1 MKQKQNQE
9 RLDYWKRRVARS
21 KSAWEPQRAKMDKRE
36 KIYQGDREIRPLTP
50 KDKCRETQHV
60 WNITAENIESMVDSA
75 VPMPKVTARK
85 QEHEHL
91 ARIIENM
98 LRNELD
104 RLPMEEIND
113 MQERTNCIQGGTG
126 YLVEW
131 DNSKRTYDHVGE
143 VVVTSLHPKL
153 LIPQDGVY
161 TSPEDMDF
169 IAILLP
175 KTKESIR
182 RQYGVDVSDE
192 SESDPE
198 AKSAGD
204 ADSAEDMV
212 TMYVVY
218 YRNDQGGIGK
228 ISWVNDTLVEDLEDY
243 QARRL
248 RRCAKCG
255 AVEDTESF
263 ILSRETQEG
272 EYPEG
277 AETGR
282 KPRKGQ
288 CPYCGGTKWE
298 DSTEEYEELMI
309 PVSIGGQMVGG
320 TEASVDE
327 YGNVVAVATARV
339 PYYKPNVF
347 PVILQKNIS
356 SYGQLLGESDVDKI
370 EDQQN
375 TVNRMEQKIADRLL
389 KAGTRVSLP
398 PDTKITID
406 PEDGEVWR
414 PEDIAS
420 KQFIDIYQFSGDLSY
435 ESWYLDHVYQESR
448 FVLGITDSYQGR
460 TDNTANS
467 GKAKEFSAAQAA
479 GRLESKRIM
488 KNAAYQRLYE
498 LIFKFKLAYQD
509 DPRPVVSVDDKGQQ
523 TYEEFNRYDFLELGE
538 DGEYHW
544 IDDFLFSVDDSGGL
558 AANRSKMWQELTS
571 QLQAGALG
579 DPTDLDT
586 LIDYWAAMEELHY
599 PYAGKRKKRLM
610 ERKQEAMQAQV
621 QAAAVQAQGAG
632 TLPQTAQG
640 PVMGAGG

>member
-1 MKQKQNQE
+1 MDE
-9 RLDYWKRRVARS
+9 REAVYRGSRD
-21 KSAWEPQRAKMDKRE
+21 
-36 KIYQGDREIRPLTP
+36 IRPLTP
-50 KDKCRETQHV
+50 ADKCRETQHV
-60 WNITAENIESMVDSA
+60 WNITAENIESMIDSSI
-75 VPMPKVTARK
+75 PMPKVTARREK
-85 QEHEHL
+85 HKHL
-91 ARIIENM
+91 AHTIENM
-98 LRNELD
+98 LRNEMD
-104 RLPMEEIND
+104 RLPSEELND
-113 MQERTNCIQGGTG
+113 MQERTNCIQGGAG

-161 TSPEDMDF
+161 SSVEDMDF

-175 KTKESIR
+175 KTKESIL
-182 RQYGVDVSDE
+182 RQYGVDVSEE
-192 SESDPE
+192 SESDPA

-228 ISWVNDTLVEDLEDY
+228 ISWVNDIMIEDLEDY

-248 RRCAKCG
+248 RRCANCG
-255 AVEDTESF
+255 AVEDTESL
-263 ILSRETQEG
+263 ILSRATQEG

-282 KPRKGQ
+282 KAKKGQ

-298 DSTEEYEELMI
+298 DSTEEYEELLV
-309 PVSIGGQMVGG
+309 PVPIGGQMVGG
-320 TEASVDE
+320 TENTVDE
-327 YGNVVAVATARV
+327 YGNVVAMATARV

-356 SYGQLLGESDVDKI
+356 VYGQLLGESDVDKI
-370 EDQQN
+370 RDQQN

-398 PDTKITID
+398 PDTAITID
-406 PEDGEVWR
+406 PEDMETWR
-414 PEDIAS
+414 LQDAAAKSYIGVYE
-420 KQFIDIYQFSGDLSY
+420 FSGDLSY
-435 ESWYLDHVYQESR
+435 ESWYLRQAYEESR
-448 FVLGITDSYQGR
+448 NVLGITDSYQGR
-460 TDNTANS
+460 TDSTATS

-509 DPRPVVSVDDKGQQ
+509 DPRPVVSVDDKGKES
-523 TYEEFNRYDFLELGE
+523 YDEFNRYDFLELGE

-558 AANRSKMWQELTS
+558 ASNRTQMWQELTS

-610 ERKQEAMQAQV
+610 DRKQEAMQAQV
-621 QAAAVQAQGAG
+621 RAAAVQNQGAG
-632 TLPQTAQG
+632 TGSQTVGA
-640 PVMGAGG
+640 AGG

>member
-9 RLDYWKRRVARS
+9 RLNYWKRRVARS
-21 KSAWEPQRAKMDKRE
+21 KIAWEGQRAKMDERE
-36 KIYQGDREIRPLTP
+36 AVYRGSRDIRPLTP
-50 KDKCRETQHV
+50 ADKCRETQHV
-60 WNITAENIESMVDSA
+60 WNITAENIESMIDSSI
-75 VPMPKVTARK
+75 PMPKVTARREK
-85 QEHEHL
+85 HKHL
-91 ARIIENM
+91 AHTIENM
-98 LRNELD
+98 LRNEMD
-104 RLPMEEIND
+104 RLPSEELND
-113 MQERTNCIQGGTG
+113 MQERTNCIQGGAG

-161 TSPEDMDF
+161 SSVEDMDF

-175 KTKESIR
+175 KTKESIL
-182 RQYGVDVSDE
+182 RQYGVDVSEE
-192 SESDPE
+192 SESDPA

-228 ISWVNDTLVEDLEDY
+228 ISWVNDIMIEDLEDY

-248 RRCAKCG
+248 RRCANCG
-255 AVEDTESF
+255 AVEDTESL
-263 ILSRETQEG
+263 ILSRATQEG

-282 KPRKGQ
+282 KAKKGQ

-298 DSTEEYEELMI
+298 DSTEEYEELLV

-320 TEASVDE
+320 TENTVDE
-327 YGNVVAVATARV
+327 YGNVVAMATARV

-356 SYGQLLGESDVDKI
+356 VYGQLLGESDVDKI
-370 EDQQN
+370 RDQQN

-398 PDTKITID
+398 PDTAITID
-406 PEDGEVWR
+406 PEDMETWR
-414 PEDIAS
+414 LQDAAAKSYIGVYE
-420 KQFIDIYQFSGDLSY
+420 FSGDLSY
-435 ESWYLDHVYQESR
+435 ESWYLRQAYEESR
-448 FVLGITDSYQGR
+448 NVLGITDSYQGR
-460 TDNTANS
+460 TDSTATS

-509 DPRPVVSVDDKGQQ
+509 DPRPVVSVDDKGKES
-523 TYEEFNRYDFLELGE
+523 YDEFNRYDFLELGE

-558 AANRSKMWQELTS
+558 ASNRTQMWQELTS

-610 ERKQEAMQAQV
+610 DRKQEAMQAQV
-621 QAAAVQAQGAG
+621 QAAAVQNQGAG
-632 TLPQTAQG
+632 TGSQTVGA
-640 PVMGAGG
+640 AGG

>member
-21 KSAWEPQRAKMDKRE
+21 KSAWEGQRAKMDERE
-36 KIYQGDREIRPLTP
+36 AVYRGSRDIRPLTP
-50 KDKCRETQHV
+50 ADKCLETQHV
-60 WNITAENIESMVDSA
+60 WNITAENIESMIDSSI
-75 VPMPKVTARK
+75 PMPKVTARREK
-85 QEHEHL
+85 HKHL
-91 ARIIENM
+91 AVTIENM
-98 LRNELD
+98 LRNEMD
-104 RLPMEEIND
+104 RLPSEELND
-113 MQERTNCIQGGTG
+113 MQERTNCIQGGAG

-161 TSPEDMDF
+161 SSVEDMDF
-169 IAILLP
+169 VAILLP
-175 KTKESIR
+175 KTKESIL
-182 RQYGVDVSDE
+182 RQYGVDVSEE

-228 ISWVNDTLVEDLEDY
+228 ISWVNDIMIEDLEDY

-248 RRCAKCG
+248 RRCANCG
-255 AVEDTESF
+255 AVEDTESL
-263 ILSRETQEG
+263 ILSRATKEG

-282 KPRKGQ
+282 KAKKGQ

-298 DSTEEYEELMI
+298 DSTEEYEELLV
-309 PVSIGGQMVGG
+309 PVPIGGQMVGG
-320 TEASVDE
+320 TENTVDE
-327 YGNVVAVATARV
+327 YGNVVAMATARV

-356 SYGQLLGESDVDKI
+356 VYGQLLGESDVDKI
-370 EDQQN
+370 RDQQN

-398 PDTKITID
+398 PDTAITID
-406 PEDGEVWR
+406 PEDMETWR
-414 PEDIAS
+414 LQDAAAKSYIGVYE
-420 KQFIDIYQFSGDLSY
+420 FSGDLSY
-435 ESWYLDHVYQESR
+435 ESWYLRQAYEESR
-448 FVLGITDSYQGR
+448 NILGITDSYQGR
-460 TDNTANS
+460 TDSTATS

-509 DPRPVVSVDDKGQQ
+509 DPRPVVSVDDKGKES
-523 TYEEFNRYDFLELGE
+523 YEEFNRYDFLEMGE

-558 AANRSKMWQELTS
+558 ASNRTQMWQELTS

-610 ERKQEAMQAQV
+610 DRKQEAMQAQV
-621 QAAAVQAQGAG
+621 RAAAVQNQGAG
-632 TLPQTAQG
+632 TGSQTVGA
-640 PVMGAGG
+640 AGG

>member
-9 RLDYWKRRVARS
+9 RLNYWKHRVARS
-21 KSAWEPQRAKMDKRE
+21 KSAWEGQRAKMDERE
-36 KIYQGDREIRPLTP
+36 AVYRGSRDIRPLTP
-50 KDKCRETQHV
+50 ADKCRETQHV
-60 WNITAENIESMVDSA
+60 WNITAENIESMIDSSI
-75 VPMPKVTARK
+75 PMPKVTARREK
-85 QEHEHL
+85 HKHL
-91 ARIIENM
+91 AHTIENM
-98 LRNELD
+98 LRNEMD
-104 RLPMEEIND
+104 RLPSEELND
-113 MQERTNCIQGGTG
+113 MQERTNCIQGGAG

-131 DNSKRTYDHVGE
+131 DNSKKTYDHVGE

-161 TSPEDMDF
+161 SSVEDMDF
-169 IAILLP
+169 VAILLP
-175 KTKESIR
+175 KTKESIL
-182 RQYGVDVSDE
+182 RQYGVDVSEE

-228 ISWVNDTLVEDLEDY
+228 ISWVNDIMIEDLEDY

-248 RRCAKCG
+248 RRCANCG
-255 AVEDTESF
+255 AVEDTESL
-263 ILSRETQEG
+263 ILSRATQEG

-282 KPRKGQ
+282 KARKGQ

-298 DSTEEYEELMI
+298 DRTEEYEELLV
-309 PVSIGGQMVGG
+309 PVPIGGQMVGG
-320 TEASVDE
+320 TENTVDE
-327 YGNVVAVATARV
+327 YGNVVAMATARV

-356 SYGQLLGESDVDKI
+356 VYGQLLGESDVDKI
-370 EDQQN
+370 RDQQN

-398 PDTKITID
+398 PDTAITID
-406 PEDGEVWR
+406 PEDMETWR
-414 PEDIAS
+414 LQDAAAKSYIGVYE
-420 KQFIDIYQFSGDLSY
+420 FSGDLSY
-435 ESWYLDHVYQESR
+435 ESWYLRQAYEESR
-448 FVLGITDSYQGR
+448 NVLGITDSYQGR
-460 TDNTANS
+460 TDSTAIS

-488 KNAAYQRLYE
+488 KNAAYQRIYE

-509 DPRPVVSVDDKGQQ
+509 DPRPVVSVDDKGKES
-523 TYEEFNRYDFLELGE
+523 YDEFNRYDFLELGE

-558 AANRSKMWQELTS
+558 ASNRTQMWQELTS

-610 ERKQEAMQAQV
+610 DRKQEAMQAQV
-621 QAAAVQAQGAG
+621 RAAAVQNQGAG
-632 TLPQTAQG
+632 TGSQTVGA
-640 PVMGAGG
+640 AGG

>member
-9 RLDYWKRRVARS
+9 RLNYWKRRVARS
-21 KSAWEPQRAKMDKRE
+21 KSAWEGQRAKMDERE
-36 KIYQGDREIRPLTP
+36 AVYRGSRDIRPLTP
-50 KDKCRETQHV
+50 ADKCRETQHV
-60 WNITAENIESMVDSA
+60 WNITAENIESMIDSSI
-75 VPMPKVTARK
+75 PMPKVTARREK
-85 QEHEHL
+85 HKHL
-91 ARIIENM
+91 AVTIENM
-98 LRNELD
+98 LRNEMD
-104 RLPMEEIND
+104 RLPSEELND
-113 MQERTNCIQGGTG
+113 MQERTNCIQGGAG

-161 TSPEDMDF
+161 SSVEDMDF
-169 IAILLP
+169 VAILLP
-175 KTKESIR
+175 KTKESIL
-182 RQYGVDVSDE
+182 RQYGVDVSEE

-228 ISWVNDTLVEDLEDY
+228 ISWVNDIMIEDLEDY

-248 RRCAKCG
+248 RRCANCG
-255 AVEDTESF
+255 AVEDTESL
-263 ILSRETQEG
+263 ILSRATQEG

-282 KPRKGQ
+282 KAKKGQ

-298 DSTEEYEELMI
+298 DSTEEYEELLV

-320 TEASVDE
+320 TENTVDE

-356 SYGQLLGESDVDKI
+356 VYGQLLGESDVDKI
-370 EDQQN
+370 RDQQN

-398 PDTKITID
+398 PDTAITID
-406 PEDGEVWR
+406 PEDMETWR
-414 PEDIAS
+414 LQDAAAKSYIGVYE
-420 KQFIDIYQFSGDLSY
+420 FSGDLSY
-435 ESWYLDHVYQESR
+435 ESWYLRQAYEESR
-448 FVLGITDSYQGR
+448 NVLGITDSYQGR
-460 TDNTANS
+460 TDSTATS

-509 DPRPVVSVDDKGQQ
+509 DPRPVVSVDDKGKES
-523 TYEEFNRYDFLELGE
+523 YDEFNRYDFLELGE

-558 AANRSKMWQELTS
+558 ASNRTQMWQELTS

-610 ERKQEAMQAQV
+610 DRKQEAMQAQV
-621 QAAAVQAQGAG
+621 RAAAVQNQGAG
-632 TLPQTAQG
+632 TGSQTVGA
-640 PVMGAGG
+640 AGG

>member
-21 KSAWEPQRAKMDKRE
+21 KSAWEGQRAKMDERE
-36 KIYQGDREIRPLTP
+36 AVYRGRRDIRPLTP
-50 KDKCRETQHV
+50 ADKCLETQHV
-60 WNITAENIESMVDSA
+60 WNITAENIESMIDSSI
-75 VPMPKVTARK
+75 PMPKVTARREK
-85 QEHEHL
+85 HKHL
-91 ARIIENM
+91 AVTIENM
-98 LRNELD
+98 LRNEMD
-104 RLPMEEIND
+104 RLPSEELND
-113 MQERTNCIQGGTG
+113 MQERTNCIQGGAG

-161 TSPEDMDF
+161 SSVEDMDF
-169 IAILLP
+169 VAILLP
-175 KTKESIR
+175 KTKESIL
-182 RQYGVDVSDE
+182 RQYGVDVSEE

-228 ISWVNDTLVEDLEDY
+228 ISWVNDIMIEDMEDY

-248 RRCAKCG
+248 RRCANCG
-255 AVEDTESF
+255 AVEDTESL
-263 ILSRETQEG
+263 ILSRATQEG

-282 KPRKGQ
+282 KAKKGQ

-298 DSTEEYEELMI
+298 DSTEEYEELLV
-309 PVSIGGQMVGG
+309 PVPIGGQMVGG
-320 TEASVDE
+320 TENTVDE
-327 YGNVVAVATARV
+327 YGNVVAMATARV

-356 SYGQLLGESDVDKI
+356 VYGQLLGESDVDKI
-370 EDQQN
+370 RDQQN

-398 PDTKITID
+398 PDTAITID
-406 PEDGEVWR
+406 PEDMETWR
-414 PEDIAS
+414 LQDAAAKSYIGVYE
-420 KQFIDIYQFSGDLSY
+420 FSGDLSY
-435 ESWYLDHVYQESR
+435 ESWYLRQAYEESR
-448 FVLGITDSYQGR
+448 NVLGITDSYQGR
-460 TDNTANS
+460 TDSTATS

-509 DPRPVVSVDDKGQQ
+509 DPRPVVSVDDKGKES
-523 TYEEFNRYDFLELGE
+523 YDEFNRYDFLELGE

-558 AANRSKMWQELTS
+558 ASNRTQMWQELTS

-610 ERKQEAMQAQV
+610 DRKQEAMQAQV
-621 QAAAVQAQGAG
+621 QAAAVQNQGAG
-632 TLPQTAQG
+632 TGSQTVGA
-640 PVMGAGG
+640 AGG